1 MSLSPV
7 ISAVSLLPFLHHYID
22 KIEVKEVQP
31 FYDFKNIVGLFIP
44 TIAISVL
51 AVLDKINA
59 WHVHYYKN

>member
-7 ISAVSLLPFLHHYID
+7 ISAVFLLPFLHHYID

-44 TIAISVL
+44 TIAMKSLKQWTFPYSQTRQSRSI
-51 AVLDKINA
+51 
-59 WHVHYYKN
+59 